1 MVVLSLSNVKCY
13 SGVLTQK
20 AGRDSNPDSLCTHGA
35 GYGNPTRRAVV
46 I

>member
-1 MVVLSLSNVKCY
+1 MVVLSLNNVKCN

-35 GYGNPTRRAVV
+35 GYRSPTLRAVV